1 LPSLEYRS
9 KLDITENVRLVKI
22 GDVDTCACCAPHVSY
37 TGEIGLIKILESMNH
52 RGGMRIWMVA
62 GVRALRDYRIK
73 YDNIRK
79 ISAALSTPQHETA
92 DTLKRYMQDV
102 DQLRYKLKLAGQSLA
117 EAYAASVMETSG
129 DALYV
134 FKDLGTE
141 EIRAF
146 VNAAIPKIGGILIV
160 LYGTE
165 GDYKY
170 LITSSTVNLSVAIK
184 DANAALRGRGGGK
197 PNAVQ
202 GSFSATL
209 AEIKSYFNV

>member
-1 LPSLEYRS
+1 
-9 KLDITENVRLVKI
+9 
-22 GDVDTCACCAPHVSY
+22 
-37 TGEIGLIKILESMNH
+37 
-52 RGGMRIWMVA
+52 MRIWMVA

-117 EAYAASVMETSG
+117 EAYATSVKETSG

-134 FKDLGTE
+134 FEDLGAE